1 MNVLIVGSGGRE
13 HALAWK
19 LKQSPAVDGLYVAPG
34 NAGTAELAENLPV
47 GAEDVEGLLAAARK
61 QRVDLTVVGPE
72 VPLAAGIVDRFEE
85 AGLAIFGPSQRAV
98 QLEADKAFAKDL
110 MARHGI
116 PTGGHRTFRRYEEAL
131 AYVRSNAAP
140 LVVKASGLAAGKG
153 VTVCQ
158 ERQEAEVALQR
169 VMLEREFGAAGDVV
183 LVEECLRGQ
192 EASVLA
198 FTDGYTVRSMVVAQD
213 HKPLLDGD
221 RGPNTGGM
229 GCYAP
234 APAVSPELL
243 RRIEETILQPA
254 VDALRQEGIVYR
266 GVLYAGL
273 ILTDEGP
280 QVLEFNSRFGD
291 PEAQVI
297 LPLLE
302 GDLLPILQAC
312 LDGTLAQADL
322 RWAARACICVVVASG
337 GYPGSYRQGLP
348 ITGLAAVAS
357 LPETV
362 VFHAGT
368 RAADGQVVTAGGR
381 VLGVTALGDTLA
393 QAAERA
399 YEAVG
404 KLHFEGMYYRRDIG
418 AKALGGNWG
427 N

>member
-19 LKQSPAVDGLYVAPG
+19 LRQSPAIERLFVAPG
-34 NAGTAELAENLPV
+34 NAGTAGLAENLPV
-47 GAEDVEGLLAAARK
+47 GAEDVEGLLAAARE
-61 QRVDLTVVGPE
+61 RRIDLTVVGPE
-72 VPLAAGIVDRFEE
+72 APLAAGVVDRFEE

-116 PTGGHRTFRRYEEAL
+116 PTGAYRTFRRYEEAL

-153 VTVCQ
+153 VSVCQ
-158 ERQEAEVALQR
+158 SREEAEVALQQAMVAR
-169 VMLEREFGAAGDVV
+169 DFGAAGDVV
-183 LVEECLRGQ
+183 VVEECLCGP

-198 FTDGYTVRSMVVAQD
+198 FTDGYTVKPMVVAQD
-213 HKPLLDGD
+213 HKPILEGD

-234 APAVSPELL
+234 APIVGPELL
-243 RRIEETILQPA
+243 RRIQGTILQPA
-254 VDALRQEGIVYR
+254 VDALREEGILYR

-273 ILTDEGP
+273 MLTADGP
-280 QVLEFNSRFGD
+280 QVLEYNSRFGD

-302 GDLLPILQAC
+302 GDLLPVLQAC
-312 LDGTLAQADL
+312 LEGRLAEVDL
-322 RWAARACICVVVASG
+322 RWSPRSCICVVVASG
-337 GYPGSYRQGLP
+337 GYPGRYRQGLP
-348 ITGLAAVAS
+348 IEGLEAAAAV
-357 LPETV
+357 PETV
-362 VFHAGT
+362 VCHAGT
-368 RAADGQVVTAGGR
+368 RTADGRVLTAGGR

-393 QAAERA
+393 QAAQRA

-418 AKALGGNWG
+418 AKALGRNWG